1 MIAILSEK
9 PSVGMDI
16 ARVVGATEKHDGYMS
31 GNGYMVTW
39 ALGHLVSL
47 ALPDFYGYSRPIS
60 TNLPVLPDPFHLTIR
75 QKKTPKGMVTD
86 KAAAK
91 QLNIIDQ
98 VFNECDTIIAATD
111 AGREGELIHRYIYK
125 HLGYTKPVKRL
136 WISSLT
142 DEAIQKGMAN
152 LKDGSEYDSLY
163 MAADCRAKADWLV
176 GMNASR
182 ALAVSSGMGNN
193 SLGRVQTPT
202 LAMIC
207 QRYRENRNFVSS
219 NYWQLHITL
228 EKNGSSRQFRYTEDF
243 KDKSEAENLY
253 DLLKQYPS
261 AIITKVGRKKV
272 QQAQPL
278 LYDLTALQKDCNIH
292 LDLSAE
298 KTLEIAQSLYE
309 KKLISYP
316 RTSSRYIPED
326 IFREI
331 PSLLQMV
338 LRMDKFKHF
347 ADAIDTL
354 RPAKRSVD
362 DKKIT
367 DHHAL
372 IITGN
377 YPDKLE
383 KTESEVYR
391 MIAGRMLEAFAPK
404 CEKEALLMEASFDEY
419 IFRSNSLEIFFPGW
433 RNVFNRPDDKEEGEK
448 NTDEKSAEFKERE
461 NAKVGG
467 HGLAQKK
474 TIPKLLYTEATLLS
488 AMETAGKN
496 IVDEALREAI
506 KEQGLGTPAT
516 RASIIETLLKREY
529 IERSGKSLIPT
540 EKGLFIYD
548 AVKYMRIA
556 DVELTGNWEKT
567 FADMEKNKVSPD
579 TFMKAIEIYT
589 RQITEEVL
597 CLKFPQSSSGVSC
610 LKCGTGKVAVHHK
623 LAKCNNEKCGL
634 LIFRKFLNKE
644 LTDQHI
650 QQLLSSGETK
660 LIKGFKGKK
669 GNAFDAK
676 LMFDSDFNIT
686 FSFPKTAAKGKKM
699 TSSKPTTNTGKK
711 KK

>member
-1 MIAILSEK
+1 
-9 PSVGMDI
+9 
-16 ARVVGATEKHDGYMS
+16 
-31 GNGYMVTW
+31 
-39 ALGHLVSL
+39 
-47 ALPDFYGYSRPIS
+47 
-60 TNLPVLPDPFHLTIR
+60 
-75 QKKTPKGMVTD
+75 
-86 KAAAK
+86 
-91 QLNIIDQ
+91 
-98 VFNECDTIIAATD
+98 
-111 AGREGELIHRYIYK
+111 
-125 HLGYTKPVKRL
+125 
-136 WISSLT
+136 
-142 DEAIQKGMAN
+142 
-152 LKDGSEYDSLY
+152 
-163 MAADCRAKADWLV
+163 
-176 GMNASR
+176 
-182 ALAVSSGMGNN
+182 
-193 SLGRVQTPT
+193 
-202 LAMIC
+202 MIC

-219 NYWQLHITL
+219 DYWQLHITL
-228 EKNGSSRQFRYTEDF
+228 EKEGDYRQFRYTEDF
-243 KDKSEAENLY
+243 KDKTEAENLY
-253 DLLKQYPS
+253 NLLKQYPS
-261 AIITKVGRKKV
+261 AKITKVERKNV

-326 IFREI
+326 VFREI
-331 PSLLQMV
+331 PSLLRMV
-338 LRMDKFKHF
+338 LRVDKFKHF
-347 ADAIDTL
+347 TDEIDVL

-377 YPDKLE
+377 YADKLE

-404 CEKEALLMEASFDEY
+404 CEKEVLLMETSFDDY
-419 IFRSNSLEIFFPGW
+419 VFRSNSLKILSLGW
-433 RNVFNRPDDKEEGEK
+433 RNVFGRPDDKEEGEK
-448 NTDEKSAEFKERE
+448 NMDEKLAEFKEGE

-467 HGLAQKK
+467 HGFTQKK
-474 TIPKLLYTEATLLS
+474 TMPKPLYTEATLLS
-488 AMETAGKN
+488 AMEAAGKN
-496 IVDEALREAI
+496 LDDETLREAM
-506 KEQGLGTPAT
+506 KEQSLGTPAT
-516 RASIIETLLKREY
+516 RASIIETILKREY
-529 IERSGKSLIPT
+529 IERSGKSLVPT
-540 EKGLFIYD
+540 EKGLFVYD

-556 DVELTGNWEKT
+556 DMELTGNWEKT
-567 FADMEKNKVSPD
+567 FADIEKNKVSPE
-579 TFMKAIEIYT
+579 TFMKAMEIYT

-597 CLKFPQSSSGVSC
+597 SLKFPQSSSGVSC
-610 LKCGTGKVAVHHK
+610 PKCGTGKVVVHHK
-623 LAKCNNEKCGL
+623 LAKCDNEKCGL

-686 FSFPKTAAKGKKM
+686 FSFPKTAAKGKKI
-699 TSSKPTTNTGKK
+699 TSSKPPTNTGKK

>member
-47 ALPDFYGYSRPIS
+47 ALPEFYGYPRP
-60 TNLPVLPDPFHLTIR
+60 TAENLPMLPDPFHLTIR
-75 QKKTPKGMVTD
+75 QKKTSKGMVTD

-91 QLNIIDQ
+91 QLNIIDH
-98 VFNECDTIIAATD
+98 VFNECDTIIMATD
-111 AGREGELIHRYIYK
+111 AGREGEAIHRYIYK
-125 HLGYTKPVKRL
+125 HLGYTKPFKRL

-142 DEAIQKGMAN
+142 DEAIKKGLAN
-152 LKDGSEYDSLY
+152 LKDGSEYDGLY
-163 MAADCRAKADWLV
+163 MAADCRSKADWLV

-207 QRYRENRNFVSS
+207 SRYKENRNFVSS

-228 EKNGSSRQFRYTEDF
+228 EKEGACRQFRYLEDF
-243 KDKSEAENLY
+243 KDKTEAENLY
-253 DLLKQYPS
+253 KLLKQYPT
-261 AIITKVGRKKV
+261 ALITKVERKKV
-272 QQAQPL
+272 QQPQPL
-278 LYDLTALQKDCNIH
+278 LYDLTALQKDCNVH

-298 KTLEIAQSLYE
+298 KTLEIAQGLYE

-326 IFREI
+326 VFREI
-331 PSLLQMV
+331 PSLLRMA

-347 ADAIDTL
+347 ADEIDVL

-377 YPDKLE
+377 YPDTLE
-383 KTESEVYR
+383 KTESEVYK

-404 CEKEALLMEASFDEY
+404 CEKEATLMEAAFDTY
-419 IFRSNSLEIFFPGW
+419 VFRSNSLKILSPGW
-433 RNVFNRPDDKEEGEK
+433 RKVFGRTEDKEDEEK
-448 NTDEKSAEFKERE
+448 NTDEKLAEFKEEE

-474 TIPKLLYTEATLLS
+474 TMPKPLYTEATLLS

-496 IVDEALREAI
+496 VVDEASREAM

-516 RASIIETLLKREY
+516 RASIIETLFKREY

-548 AVKYMRIA
+548 AIKYMRIA

-567 FADMEKNKVSPD
+567 FADIEKNEVSPE
-579 TFMKAIEIYT
+579 TFMKAIEIHT

-597 CLKFPQSSSGVSC
+597 SLKFPQLSSGVAC
-610 LKCGTGKVAVHHK
+610 PKCGTGKVLVRHK
-623 LAKCNNEKCGL
+623 LAKCDNEKCGL

-644 LTDQHI
+644 LTDQHV
-650 QQLLSSGETK
+650 QQLLSSGSTK

-669 GNAFDAK
+669 GNTFDAELK
-676 LMFDSDFNIT
+676 FDADFNIT
-686 FSFPKTAAKGKKM
+686 FSFPKTAAKGKKK
-699 TSSKPTTNTGKK
+699 TSSKPPANTGRKK
-711 KK
+711 K